1 MNMTKLHLPVLG
13 SALVTLALFSAP
25 AWSYDVDLAARYA
38 QMFAPAKEK
47 ATGKE
52 LHCLKPEGFMNMIK
66 KGEPLVGLDIRTPVE
81 VSVFNLALPGSLSI
95 PIDELFLPE
104 NLARIPKDRPVV
116 VLCKSG
122 IRAGMA
128 VVALRQLDF
137 DKVFALQGGFKAL
150 SDYLDPVTAYSPVP
164 APPPGK

>member
-1 MNMTKLHLPVLG
+1 
-13 SALVTLALFSAP
+13 
-25 AWSYDVDLAARYA
+25 
-38 QMFAPAKEK
+38 
-47 ATGKE
+47 
-52 LHCLKPEGFMNMIK
+52 
-66 KGEPLVGLDIRTPVE
+66 VGLDIRTPVE

>member
-116 VLCKSG
+116 VLCKWCCA
-122 IRAGMA
+122 RAGSGLA
-128 VVALRQLDF
+128 WRWWPCASSTSS
-137 DKVFALQGGFKAL
+137 G
-150 SDYLDPVTAYSPVP
+150 SSPCRAGSRP
-164 APPPGK
+164 